1 MPADANIT
9 ALTGLVTDILTILA
23 KSDRAEVN
31 RILTRAV
38 DDSISAS
45 SNAMMG
51 SNNTKVS
58 AAKIK
63 TGILELAL
71 SRVNPS

>member
-1 MPADANIT
+1 
-9 ALTGLVTDILTILA
+9 
-23 KSDRAEVN
+23 
-31 RILTRAV
+31 V

>member
-1 MPADANIT
+1 MAADANIT

-31 RILTRAV
+31 RILSRAV
-38 DDSISAS
+38 DDSISLS

-63 TGILELAL
+63 AGILELAL

>member
-1 MPADANIT
+1 MAADANIT

-31 RILTRAV
+31 RILSRAV
-38 DDSISAS
+38 DDSISLS

-63 TGILELAL
+63 AGILELAL
-71 SRVNPS
+71 SRVTPS

>member
-1 MPADANIT
+1 MPADANIA

-23 KSDRAEVN
+23 KSERAEVT

-38 DDSISAS
+38 GDSIDAS

-51 SNNTKVS
+51 GHNTKVS

-63 TGILELAL
+63 AGILELAL

>member
-1 MPADANIT
+1 MPADANIA

-23 KSDRAEVN
+23 KSDRTEVN

-38 DDSISAS
+38 DDSIDVS

-51 SNNTKVS
+51 GHSTKVS

-63 TGILELAL
+63 AGILELAL

>member
-1 MPADANIT
+1 MAADANIT

-31 RILTRAV
+31 RILSRAV
-38 DDSISAS
+38 DDSISVS

-63 TGILELAL
+63 AGILELAL